1 MSRRVAI
8 LIPCY
13 NGAKWIANAVRSA
26 LGQVFV
32 ASDGLPERFDVIV
45 RDDGSTDGTQV
56 VLHAITDLL
65 RDTRLIVNYD
75 KNAGG
80 IAASFQKT
88 LELTDADFVVFM
100 GQDDTIDPDYLQ
112 RVMARFEAGPSTVM
126 VGCHPRF
133 IDDDGKPY
141 YNPQDGRLA
150 IPKPVNR
157 TREEWV
163 ALFRNYNNYF
173 GINTYKRQAVV
184 DAGGFD
190 KDAGWLLDWDL
201 YARLVKTGDIDVI
214 EEELCSLTL
223 GDFSTSCITRDK
235 LPRQRQYLLHITEK
249 NYPPPKMKVA
259 FATPFYMSQEF
270 SHYGESMIHTTNT
283 LTRAGIDWQLIR
295 VNGDSY
301 VDRAKN
307 TIMAE
312 FLDSDCTDLVM
323 IDSDE
328 QWHPTA
334 VSRLL
339 EHPEEVVA
347 AAYPFKNNWGQ
358 FAGTPAVEMRDG
370 QVQYSNFRS
379 LSDGSCLLE
388 AHMISGGFM
397 RIKRSAIVAFAK
409 AYPESIYTDQF
420 AWPPKAQRIYTA
432 FFQCDI
438 HEYQRYGEDAYF
450 CRKLREAGIKL
461 WIDPNITIIHYGVQG
476 YPGNYHEHLM
486 AEKAKQDAAQSTT
499 GSNVVTLEPSPST
512 VEPADVVIV
521 DVVDEPVHE
530 PEIVQELKDIA
541 ATLDEEAA

>member
-1 MSRRVAI
+1 MPNRVAVV
-8 LIPCY
+8 IPVF
-13 NGAKWIANAVRSA
+13 NGAKWIENAVRSA

-32 ASDGLPERFDVIV
+32 ASDGLLERYEVIV
-45 RDDGSTDGTQV
+45 RDDGSTDGTQD
-56 VLHAITDLL
+56 VLNALFDALK
-65 RDTRLIVNYD
+65 DTRLLLAYD
-75 KNAGG
+75 ENAGG
-80 IAASFQKT
+80 IASSFQKT
-88 LELTDADFVVFM
+88 LDLTDAEFVCVM
-100 GQDDTIDPDYLQ
+100 GQDDLIDETYLQ
-112 RVMARFEAGPSTVM
+112 RVMARFEAKPSAVM
-126 VGCHPRF
+126 VACWPRF

-141 YNPQDGRLA
+141 SNPEDGRLA

-163 ALFRNYNNYF
+163 DLFRVANNYF
-173 GINTYKRQAVV
+173 GINTYRRQAVI

-201 YARLVKTGDIDVI
+201 YTRLVKGGGDIDVI

-223 GDFSTSCITRDK
+223 SNFTTSSITREK

-249 NYPPPKMKVA
+249 NYPPQKMKIA
-259 FATPFYMSQEF
+259 FATPFYMNQEF
-270 SHYGESMIHTTNT
+270 SHYGESMIHTTAM

-295 VNGDSY
+295 INGDSY

-334 VSRLL
+334 ISRLL
-339 EHPEEVVA
+339 EHPEWVVA
-347 AAYPFKNNWGQ
+347 AAYPFKNTWGQ
-358 FAGTPAVEMRDG
+358 FAGTPALEVRDG
-370 QVQYSNFRS
+370 QVQYASFRS

-388 AHMISGGFM
+388 AHMVSGGFM
-397 RIKRSAIVAFAK
+397 RIKRPAIVAFAK

-420 AWPPKAQRIYTA
+420 AWPPKPQRIYTA

-461 WIDPNITIIHYGVQG
+461 WIDPNITIVHYGVQG
-476 YPGNYHEHLM
+476 YPGNYHEHLVS
-486 AEKAKQDAAQSTT
+486 EKAKQDAAATT
-499 GSNVVTLEPSPST
+499 GTNVVTLEQPGK
-512 VEPADVVIV
+512 
-521 DVVDEPVHE
+521 
-530 PEIVQELKDIA
+530 Q
-541 ATLDEEAA
+541 EAA

>member
-1 MSRRVAI
+1 MHRVSI
-8 LIPCY
+8 VIPAY

-26 LGQVFV
+26 LAQEFY
-32 ASDGLPERFDVIV
+32 ASDGSPEPYQVIV
-45 RDDGSTDGTQV
+45 RDDGSTDGTID
-56 VLHAITDLL
+56 VLDALYDQIAD
-65 RDTRLIVNYD
+65 DRLSLNYAE
-75 KNAGG
+75 NAGG
-80 IAASFQKT
+80 IALSFERAVA
-88 LELTDADFVVFM
+88 LADSEFVCIM
-100 GQDDTIDPDYLQ
+100 GQDDLIDRTYLQ
-112 RVMARFEAGPSTVM
+112 RVMARFEACPSASM
-126 VGCHPRF
+126 VGCWPRF
-133 IDDDGKPY
+133 IDDEGKPY
-141 YNPQDGRLA
+141 ANPQDGRLA
-150 IPKPVNR
+150 IPKPTNR
-157 TREEWV
+157 TRAEWV
-163 ALFRNYNNYF
+163 ELFRFANLYF
-173 GINTYKRQAVV
+173 GINTYRRQAII

-201 YARLVKTGDIDVI
+201 YARLVKAGDIDVI

-223 GDFSTSCITRDK
+223 SDFTTSCITRDK

-249 NYPPPKMKVA
+249 NYPPPKLKVA

-270 SHYGESMIHTTNT
+270 SHYGESMIHSTSM

-328 QWHPTA
+328 QWHPMA
-334 VSRLL
+334 ISRLL

-358 FAGTPAVEMRDG
+358 FAGTPAVEMRNG
-370 QVQYSNFRS
+370 QMQYAAYRS

-397 RIKRSAIVAFAK
+397 RIKRSAVVKFAK
-409 AYPESIYTDQF
+409 AYPEAIYTDQF

-438 HEYQRYGEDAYF
+438 HEFQRYGEDAHF
-450 CRKLREAGIKL
+450 CRKLREAGVKL

-476 YPGNYHEHLM
+476 YPGNYHEHLI
-486 AEKAKQDAAQSTT
+486 AEKTKQDAAATT
-499 GSNVVTLEPSPST
+499 GTNVVSLEQP
-512 VEPADVVIV
+512 
-521 DVVDEPVHE
+521 
-530 PEIVQELKDIA
+530 QKQ
-541 ATLDEEAA
+541 EAA